1 MSVCVAPLFSPQRRR
16 YLSEKNKKHDC
27 KYKQTNKHDF
37 MEEKKACRHG
47 SCGKF
52 DKPKAGVRGGRDRPR
67 KLRIY
72 GAREEAG
79 GRGRLER

>member
-1 MSVCVAPLFSPQRRR
+1 MTA
-16 YLSEKNKKHDC
+16 N
-27 KYKQTNKHDF
+27 TNKLTN
-37 MEEKKACRHG
+37 MGKKACRHG